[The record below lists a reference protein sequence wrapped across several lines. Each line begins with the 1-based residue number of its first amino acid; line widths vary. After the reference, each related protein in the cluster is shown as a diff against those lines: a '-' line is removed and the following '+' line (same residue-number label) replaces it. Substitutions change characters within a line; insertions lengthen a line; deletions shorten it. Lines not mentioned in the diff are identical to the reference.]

1 MKQIA
6 INFIEA
12 FTIKVKDV
20 TKIYKKMYGLSG
32 TLPSVWKRMFNLL
45 RALEALMMSPLQYV
59 QYIDDMRKGFIE

>member
-1 MKQIA
+1 M
-6 INFIEA
+6 
-12 FTIKVKDV
+12 

-32 TLPSVWKRMFNLL
+32 TLPSVWKRIFNLL